1 MRVLVT
7 GHKGYIGTA
16 LVPMLLDNG
25 HDVLGL
31 DTDLYRACTYTGSM
45 VDVPSLVVDVREIE
59 PQHVQGCDAV
69 IHLAALS
76 NDPLGSLNPRITR
89 EINEQASVRLAR
101 LSRDAGSRRFLFAS
115 SCSVYG
121 AAGSDFVAEQ
131 SPFRPVTP
139 YGESKANVEKKVR
152 QLASARFSP
161 TFLRASTAYGVS
173 PRIRFDLV
181 LNNLTAWAV
190 TTRKIV
196 LKSDGTPWRPLVH
209 VEDIAR
215 AYLAILESPRQ
226 HVHNRSFNVGTTAE
240 NYQIRDL
247 ADIVKNVVPNCQI
260 EYADNAGPD
269 TRCYRVDCNEIARTI
284 PGFKPQWTARRGAI
298 QLFDTLTRV
307 GLSSETFEGSQ
318 FSRIAHIRHL
328 MAVGDL
334 DENLR
339 WRTATTL

>member
-152 QLASARFSP
+152 QLASAIFSP

-247 ADIVKNVVPNCQI
+247 ADIVKNVVPSCQI

>member
-152 QLASARFSP
+152 QLASAIFSP